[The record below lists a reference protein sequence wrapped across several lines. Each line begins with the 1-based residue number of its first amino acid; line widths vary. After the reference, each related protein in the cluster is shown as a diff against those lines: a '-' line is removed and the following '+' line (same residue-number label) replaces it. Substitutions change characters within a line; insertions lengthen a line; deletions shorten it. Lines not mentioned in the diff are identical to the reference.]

1 MNMLFLNTI
10 NAWLKEKND
19 SLSLFKLPNEL
30 GSVQNICNIKQIK
43 IIVLALKLICS
54 LVLLL

>member
-10 NAWLKEKND
+10 NVWLKEKND

-30 GSVQNICNIKQIK
+30 GSVQNICVTSNRS
-43 IIVLALKLICS
+43 KL
-54 LVLLL
+54 LF